1 MVVVVVVV
9 IVVGVGVVVVI
20 LVLVRVLVLVV
31 VVVVAKTCK
40 GFQRVYQPFHVSN
53 FKARHSRG
61 KAQSRTRSRGVI
73 LERLENTGF
82 QAIEVGVAF
91 LSDLL

>member
-1 MVVVVVVV
+1 MVFV
-9 IVVGVGVVVVI
+9 IIPDVPKLFCATGS
-20 LVLVRVLVLVV
+20 
-31 VVVVAKTCK
+31 KTCS
-40 GFQRVYQPFHVSN
+40 GFQRLHQTCHGSKL
-53 FKARHSRG
+53 KARNSRG